1 MRLGLFFCKIHIEG
15 PRRLSKRPLDN
26 VFKICST
33 QSNRYLVTVQIRAV
47 ALMAFA
53 LLAEIREADD
63 RLYDNHITFVGLW
76 SKEQLKPIVEGLGL
90 PSKMA
95 SYAIAN
101 LARTL
106 VLEGNFHYSR
116 ASEWYADRYKRN
128 GDRYYSYRLT
138 PKAADW
144 LADNCYAEHIL
155 GHHVPH
161 QPGAGRQ
168 STIYATQ
175 KLFDAIGDLVDPLE
189 PRAIAP
195 RPEVMILRDDQG
207 KDAPYKD
214 KGNPK
219 IRAERADLWTFN
231 DHFQMRELHRNGRL
245 VPIPIFRRIFN
256 RTLDRGGRLYC
267 WGESYQQLSG
277 KERSEI
283 TEVIGGITHAFVE
296 IDFRAHHITLAYALA
311 GEPMP
316 EGDPYSIAGYESD
329 EGRYLIKLAGL
340 ISFNAGNKKSAV
352 GALVHETGCTWEEA
366 QAAIEAFQAKHPGI
380 NEYFFSDAGATLM
393 RMDSDI
399 TVAIMKWVLA
409 ATGRCPLPVHDS
421 YLVPVCDYHELV
433 KAMREVSAEFFLK
446 SSLKV
451 SGDYSLPL
459 PISIYGDTFFSQTP
473 DRSLLDRYRQKT
485 SPKNVSQ
492 QDYEQWIA
500 ANLPDDPRPPIEDP
514 DGYLAWFRR
523 NATFLYEKGRYPWK
537 NWRTR
542 PVDYYTWAKRDRVNA
557 TLIANGL
564 TLDKLHDRKA
574 RRTAAGKK
582 SARTRKAN
590 KALSVRVFGYSM
602 PPDELKRALLDVGP
616 PELYGEMRQ
625 TYWELTG
632 DVPSS
637 EWDPR
642 EVWQWESAEDI
653 YEYDV

>member
-1 MRLGLFFCKIHIEG
+1 
-15 PRRLSKRPLDN
+15 
-26 VFKICST
+26 
-33 QSNRYLVTVQIRAV
+33 
-47 ALMAFA
+47 MAFA
-53 LLAEIREADD
+53 LLAEVRKVDD
-63 RLYDNHITFVGLW
+63 RLYDNHIAFVGLW

-90 PSKMA
+90 STKKT

-106 VLEGNFHYSR
+106 VLEGSFHYSR
-116 ASEWYADRYKRN
+116 RCEWYADRYKTN
-128 GDRYYSYRLT
+128 GDQFHSYRLT

-144 LADNCYAEHIL
+144 LKDNGYAEHTL
-155 GHHVPH
+155 GYHVPN

-168 STIYATQ
+168 STLYATQ
-175 KLFDAIGDLVDPLE
+175 KLLDAIGHLVDRLE
-189 PRAIAP
+189 PRAFAP
-195 RPEVMILRDDQG
+195 RPEVIILRDADG
-207 KDAPYKD
+207 KLKHYQTTP
-214 KGNPK
+214 
-219 IRAERADLWTFN
+219 ETQTMSADVWKFN
-231 DHFQMRELHRNGRL
+231 DHFAMRELHRKGRL
-245 VPIPIFRRIFN
+245 VPIPFFQRIFN
-256 RTLDRGGRLYC
+256 RTFDRGGRLYC
-267 WGESYQQLSG
+267 RGESYQQLSG

-316 EGDPYSIAGYESD
+316 EGDPYSIPGYECD
-329 EGRYLIKLAGL
+329 EGRDLIKLAGL
-340 ISFNAGNKKSAV
+340 ISFNAENKKSAV
-352 GALVHETGCTWEEA
+352 GALAHETGCTREEA

-399 TVAIMKWVLA
+399 TVAIMKRVLA
-409 ATGRCPLPVHDS
+409 ALGRCPLPVHDS

-433 KAMREVSAEFFLK
+433 KAMTEVSAEFFLK

-451 SGDYSLPL
+451 SGDYSSSYPL
-459 PISIYGDTFFSQTP
+459 PSYGDTFSP
-473 DRSLLDRYRQKT
+473 DPSLLDRYRQKT
-485 SPKNVSQ
+485 SPKNVSR

-500 ANLPDDPRPPIEDP
+500 ANLPDDPRPSVEDP
-514 DGYLAWFRR
+514 DRYLAWFRR
-523 NATFLYEKGRYPWK
+523 NATFLYEKGRYPCK
-537 NWRTR
+537 NWRTKA
-542 PVDYYTWAKRDRVNA
+542 VDYYTWANRDQLNA

-590 KALSVRVFGYSM
+590 RANKALSVRVFGYSM
-602 PPDELKRALLDVGP
+602 PVDELKRGLLDVGP
-616 PELYGEMRQ
+616 LELYGEMRQ

-632 DVPSS
+632 NVPSS

-642 EVWQWESAEDI
+642 EVWQWESAEEI